1 MSEIL
6 TTLQIHNVIVS
17 KVAIFLI
24 CQFSAILYALEGF
37 PYNSVFA
44 LVEEVYQENKFIS
57 KHYHSSPPSV
67 MLLPGLPSTSAGAE
81 AA

>member
-6 TTLQIHNVIVS
+6 TTLQIHNTIVS

-57 KHYHSSPPSV
+57 KHCHPSPPSV

-81 AA
+81 VA